1 LFPLPHPRGARAHL
15 GSNTGNA
22 SYRGL
27 AAAKTTCDGDEER
40 DCRCLF
46 DDLGHESEFSMRN
59 LNWIGGRI
67 PAPTVF
73 TTVLLLVILASGASN
88 AAPSDVLVR
97 LTAHSPGA
105 SDIQCTTA
113 SSCAGGFTSADVFVE
128 FEFNTADYD
137 PVGGVAAANIVFHGL
152 TVTDAGFVDFGF
164 SSAWDLAGAR
174 ANPVDYFG
182 NLLSTVGSFGTPVQP
197 RLERGVGNL
206 VFVGR
211 GGLELNALETEL
223 SGEFTAMSLLGLDM
237 EGAVFSEESTA
248 CDNADSR
255 TLFGE
260 SCNLQGVAHHIS
272 FGSSTG
278 TYSGQRSN
286 SAGQGFLG
294 GWPMT
299 SVTAE
304 IRSLSACYSGTPGV
318 ASCSSAPG
326 CGGTTCDDGDAA
338 TENDTCI
345 EATQTC
351 AGTVAVPSLSRPA
364 LAFLFVFL
372 LGSALFLGLRLT
384 QHPETQ

>member
-1 LFPLPHPRGARAHL
+1 
-15 GSNTGNA
+15 
-22 SYRGL
+22 
-27 AAAKTTCDGDEER
+27 
-40 DCRCLF
+40 
-46 DDLGHESEFSMRN
+46 MRN

-137 PVGGVAAANIVFHGL
+137 PVGGVAAANIVFHRL
-152 TVTDAGFVDFGF
+152 TVSDAEATSIFRRT
-164 SSAWDLAGAR
+164 SAWDLADAR

-182 NLLSTVGSFGTPVQP
+182 NLVSSVGTLGTTVVSP
-197 RLERGVGNL
+197 RLERGIGNL
-206 VFVGR
+206 LFVGR

-237 EGAVFSEESTA
+237 EGAVFSEEGNA
-248 CDNADSR
+248 CDNEDTR
-255 TLFGE
+255 ILFGE
-260 SCNLQGVAHHIS
+260 DCRFQGVGHLIS

-278 TYSGQRSN
+278 TYNAERSN
-286 SAGQGFLG
+286 GAGQGFG
-294 GWPMT
+294 YNAPMT

-304 IRSLSACYSGTPGV
+304 IRSLSTCYSGTPGV

-384 QHPETQ
+384 QHPETR

>member
-1 LFPLPHPRGARAHL
+1 
-15 GSNTGNA
+15 
-22 SYRGL
+22 
-27 AAAKTTCDGDEER
+27 
-40 DCRCLF
+40 
-46 DDLGHESEFSMRN
+46 MRN

-152 TVTDAGFVDFGF
+152 TVSDTGVWLGLDRR

-182 NLLSTVGSFGTPVQP
+182 NLVSTVGTLPTAVQP

-260 SCNLQGVAHHIS
+260 SCKWEGVGHRIS

-278 TYSGQRSN
+278 TYWGQRSN
-286 SAGQGFLG
+286 NAGKAMDGE
-294 GWPMT
+294 WPMT